1 MRPSLRFLALAV
13 IGWAGIRAA
22 TLGALPGAEIF
33 RVERSEAKPPPIV
46 ATEFPPIEPLAA
58 APADAASVDMRQ
70 AAFPYEPVSAQSGG
84 PRTVFVP
91 VYYAASSVPPPFS
104 LGRTQL
110 ANALPEPREAIY
122 SPLPALNQWPLSR
135 VALNAMPPLQS
146 RVVTPAQS
154 LPVALKSNAIDR
166 WQVSAWALLRQQ
178 AAGVAAPQSLA
189 SGGQLGGSQAG
200 ARLAYNFTHQIAAT
214 FRTSSEVGRRGG
226 EIAGGMRIQPVRSI
240 PLWITAERRQRI
252 GQYGGGRNAFALF
265 FEAGLY
271 DRPMPMQFL
280 LNTYLQGGVVGF
292 KSRDGFIDG
301 GLTLTRPVY
310 KQFSAG
316 IGVWGGAQPGL
327 YRVDAG
333 PRITMR
339 VRNNLKVHVDW
350 RQRLAGD
357 AQPGSGPAI
366 TLSGDF

>member
-33 RVERSEAKPPPIV
+33 RVDRSEAKPPPIIP
-46 ATEFPPIEPLAA
+46 TEFPPIEPIAP
-58 APADAASVDMRQ
+58 APADAASADMRLAGLQ
-70 AAFPYEPVSAQSGG
+70 YVPAAAQSAP
-84 PRTVFVP
+84 PRTVILPF
-91 VYYAASSVPPPFS
+91 YYAASSAPPFM
-104 LGRTQL
+104 LGPTRL
-110 ANALPEPREAIY
+110 ANALPEPREPIY
-122 SPLPALNQWPLSR
+122 SPLPALDQWPLSR
-135 VALNAMPPLQS
+135 LALNAMPPLQS

-154 LPVALKSNAIDR
+154 LPVALRKNAIDR
-166 WQVSAWALLRQQ
+166 WQLTAWALLRQQ
-178 AAGVAAPQSLA
+178 AAGEAAPQSLA

-226 EIAGGMRIQPVRSI
+226 EVALGMRIQPVRAI
-240 PLWITAERRQRI
+240 PLWFTAERRQRI

-292 KSRDGFIDG
+292 NSRDGFIDG

-316 IGVWGGAQPGL
+316 LGVWGGAQPGV

-350 RQRLAGD
+350 RQRLAGN